1 MKHITIGILA
11 HVDAGKTTLSE
22 CMLYLSG
29 KIRKLGRV
37 DHKDAFLD
45 TYELERERGITI
57 FSKQAELETGN
68 LGITLLDTPG
78 HVDFS
83 AEMERTLQVLDYAI
97 LVINGADGVQ
107 GHTRTLWNL
116 LKRYQI
122 PTFLFINKMDQV
134 GTDKEKVLD
143 DLQNRLDEACID
155 FTERSEEFFDS
166 LAMCDEEAM
175 EEYLE
180 SEKVE
185 EDTIAEM
192 IGMRKVYPCYFGSAL
207 KIEGVQEFMDGMA
220 DYIEKNEQWTEKG
233 EHGKTEAYRKSDQ
246 KTGRKDSGAL
256 NEKDISEFGAK
267 VYKISRDSSGSRL
280 THLKV
285 TSGVLKVK
293 DILNGYAGKKSS
305 MNESDTSEVSEKSTL
320 GKEAD
325 RWEEKVNQLRIYS
338 GEKYEMVQEAEAGMI
353 CAVTG
358 LNYTYPGEGLGIE
371 ADSEAPALEPV
382 LSYKIELPEG
392 CDVHKMLGNLRILEE
407 EDPMLKIVWNEE
419 LGEIHA
425 KLMGAVQIEILKSLI
440 KDRFGVEVEFDTGNI
455 VYKETI
461 QNTVEGVGHFEPL
474 RHYAEVHLKMEP
486 GERGSGIVIGTD
498 CSEDILDKNWQRL
511 ILTHLLEK
519 EHRGVL
525 TGSVIT
531 DMKITLTAGRAH
543 LKHTEGGD
551 FRQATYRAVRQ
562 GLMQAESLLLEPY
575 YDFQLEVPSGMIG
588 RALTDIQRMNG
599 EAGTPQTEGEMT
611 TIEGYA
617 PVAAMRD
624 YQMEVNAYTRGQGH
638 LTCTFRG
645 YEPCRNA
652 EEVIENIAYDPE
664 RDTENPTGSVFCSH
678 GAGFNVS
685 WDKVPE
691 YMHLENQ
698 LEKERA
704 LEDAKRQS
712 RQIERQAPRAARTPK
727 VYSKAEEKELE
738 EIFIRTYGKVER
750 KGGLTPQTYESEYA
764 KKQRKK
770 EEAVQ
775 EYLLVDGYNVIF
787 AWEELKELAKVSI
800 EAARDKLMDI
810 LCNYQGYKKCVLIL
824 VFDAYKVEGYT
835 LEIQKY
841 HNIHVVYT
849 KEAETAD
856 QYIEKVVHHIGRK
869 YHVTVVTSDGVEQV
883 ITMGQGGTRIS
894 SRDFLEEIEY
904 TKKLIAED
912 NEKQRVSDRNYLF
925 DHADEEFVRKM
936 EDIRLGWKSKQVGEP

>member
-185 EDTIAEM
+185 EDTIVEM

-325 RWEEKVNQLRIYS
+325 RWEEKVNQIRIYS

-652 EEVIENIAYDPE
+652 EEVIENIAYDQE

-685 WDKVPE
+685 WDKVSE

-704 LEDAKRQS
+704 LEEAKRQS

-936 EDIRLGWKSKQVGEP
+936 EDIRLGRKSKQVGEP